1 MGNLRKCSGSLECR
15 RLREH
20 MAVYSVRFIA
30 HGKVQVTGCKRRR
43 SVIAVGHVEDY
54 PEKDETTVNLTQ
66 GDSKAT
72 VKSLQV
78 RSTFT
83 QVSDRCVMVLNGK
96 KGLQLQVEAHGVW
109 K

>member
-1 MGNLRKCSGSLECR
+1 MGNLRKCSDSLECR

-20 MAVYSVRFIA
+20 MAIYSVMFSA
-30 HGKVQVTGCKRRR
+30 HGKVQVMGCRRRR

-66 GDSKAT
+66 GDSRAT
-72 VKSLQV
+72 VKFLQV
-78 RSTFT
+78 GSIFT

-109 K
+109 E